1 MQSSLNQMVSRL
13 MTTTLD
19 NSHTVSED
27 LDDSVED
34 MSHHKYESP
43 LSSRYASEEMN
54 YNFSDF
60 KKFSTWRKL
69 WIILAKAQKE
79 LGIDITEQQIKEME
93 QNCEN
98 IDFEFVAEEE
108 KKTRHDV
115 MAHLNEFASKCPN
128 AAKIIHL
135 GATSCFVGDNTDLIL
150 MRDAFSIILPKLS
163 RCIHRLSNF
172 AQQYNYL
179 PTLGFTHFQP
189 AQMTTVGKR
198 ATLWIYDLIIAM
210 RNMEK
215 AKDSLAFRGCK
226 GTTGTQASF
235 LQIFNSDESKVKQLD
250 QLVTEMAGFKKSYPV
265 TGQTYSRL
273 VDAEVLTSLSL
284 LGAGVHKICTDIR
297 LLANRKEIE
306 EPFESTQIGSSA
318 MPYKRN
324 PMRSERCCSLARHLM
339 TLVTDALNT
348 ASTQWLERTLDD
360 SANRRI
366 SLPEAF
372 LTADIVLNTLQNVTE
387 GIVVYPAIINKHIRE
402 ELPFMATENIIVA
415 MVKSGGNRQVCH
427 EKIRVLS
434 QEAAEQVKRYG
445 KNNDLIDRIKNEP
458 YFRPI
463 KDQIDTL
470 MDPKTFIGRA
480 PNQVLEFIQQEVT
493 PVLQPYK
500 QYLEGQAYLN
510 I

>member
-1 MQSSLNQMVSRL
+1 MER
-13 MTTTLD
+13 TRD
-19 NSHTVSED
+19 N
-27 LDDSVED
+27 
-34 MSHHKYESP
+34 
-43 LSSRYASEEMN
+43 LS
-54 YNFSDF
+54 
-60 KKFSTWRKL
+60 
-69 WIILAKAQKE
+69 
-79 LGIDITEQQIKEME
+79 
-93 QNCEN
+93 
-98 IDFEFVAEEE
+98 
-108 KKTRHDV
+108 
-115 MAHLNEFASKCPN
+115 
-128 AAKIIHL
+128 
-135 GATSCFVGDNTDLIL
+135 
-150 MRDAFSIILPKLS
+150 
-163 RCIHRLSNF
+163 
-172 AQQYNYL
+172 
-179 PTLGFTHFQP
+179 
-189 AQMTTVGKR
+189 
-198 ATLWIYDLIIAM
+198 
-210 RNMEK
+210 
-215 AKDSLAFRGCK
+215 FRGCK

-235 LQIFNSDESKVKQLD
+235 LQIFNGDETKVKQLD
-250 QLVTEMAGFKKSYPV
+250 QLVTQMAGFQKAYPV

-372 LTADIVLNTLQNVTE
+372 LTADIVLTTLQNVTE

-434 QEAAEQVKRYG
+434 HEAAEQVKRYG

-463 KDQIDTL
+463 KDQIDSL

-480 PNQVLEFIQQEVT
+480 PNQVLEFIEHEVN
-493 PVLQPYK
+493 PVLLPYK
-500 QYLEGQAYLN
+500 SHLEGQAHLN

>member
-1 MQSSLNQMVSRL
+1 MSANL
-13 MTTTLD
+13 TTTSCG
-19 NSHTVSED
+19 NHTISD
-27 LDDSVED
+27 LMDESSVTE
-34 MSHHKYESP
+34 MSQNRYQSP

-60 KKFSTWRKL
+60 KKFSMWRKL

-79 LGIDITEQQIKEME
+79 LGIDISDQQIHEME

-150 MRDAFSIILPKLS
+150 MKDAFNIILPKLC
-163 RCIHRLSNF
+163 RCVHRLANF

-189 AQMTTVGKR
+189 ASMTTVGKR
-198 ATLWIYDLIIAM
+198 ATLWIYDLLIALK
-210 RNMEK
+210 NMERTR
-215 AKDSLAFRGCK
+215 DNLSFRGCK

-235 LQIFNSDESKVKQLD
+235 LQIFNGDETKVKQLD
-250 QLVTEMAGFKKSYPV
+250 QLVTQMAGFQKAYPV

-372 LTADIVLNTLQNVTE
+372 LTA
-387 GIVVYPAIINKHIRE
+387 GIGVV
-402 ELPFMATENIIVA
+402 F
-415 MVKSGGNRQVCH
+415 KSLYIHLMNCFSL
-427 EKIRVLS
+427 KIS
-434 QEAAEQVKRYG
+434 C
-445 KNNDLIDRIKNEP
+445 
-458 YFRPI
+458 
-463 KDQIDTL
+463 
-470 MDPKTFIGRA
+470 
-480 PNQVLEFIQQEVT
+480 
-493 PVLQPYK
+493 
-500 QYLEGQAYLN
+500 
-510 I
+510 